1 MLQMANTDTKVD
13 IQNLFKETIADSWR
27 TDLKAKRNNG
37 LVHGGSVHKNK
48 GTNKKTDIL
57 PL

>member
-13 IQNLFKETIADSWR
+13 IQNLFKETIADSWK

-37 LVHGGSVHKNK
+37 LVHGGSVHKKQRNE
-48 GTNKKTDIL
+48 
-57 PL
+57 